1 MYSLESDK
9 DIILKTFRK
18 LMDANALIKMENI
31 TYVIEHKTEDF
42 KIYFTLRSYQE
53 WLDDPIGNYWSAIRV
68 DSEVAFERGAY
79 KKVCRHIEVSPLD
92 LMDEEIKEMLFEI
105 KKKYAE
111 QQEKQREE
119 LEVYM
124 EWWFNE

>member
-1 MYSLESDK
+1 M
-9 DIILKTFRK
+9 
-18 LMDANALIKMENI
+18 
-31 TYVIEHKTEDF
+31 
-42 KIYFTLRSYQE
+42 
-53 WLDDPIGNYWSAIRV
+53 
-68 DSEVAFERGAY
+68 
-79 KKVCRHIEVSPLD
+79 CRHIEVSPLD